1 RIWRRTKTA
10 PTKTSGTASGSA
22 RCTAPTRTPMAT
34 ANAAG
39 RTPRRRRTTHHSV
52 ARPGA
57 ALGKTEK
64 NFHSLRP
71 PRRSSTGRFCPKSVA
86 AEHELHDRRG
96 DDDEDDDRNL
106 PGELAGEDG
115 PAVEADALRLR
126 RHLLAGRADAARRGG
141 IAAADGARHR
151 RRLRVAA

>member
-1 RIWRRTKTA
+1 NT
-10 PTKTSGTASGSA
+10 
-22 RCTAPTRTPMAT
+22 
-34 ANAAG
+34 AG

-71 PRRSSTGRFCPKSVA
+71 RRRSSTRRFCPKSVA
-86 AEHELHDRRG
+86 TKHELHDRGG
-96 DDDEDDDRNL
+96 DDDQDDDRNL

-115 PAVEADALRLR
+115 PAVEADSLRLR
-126 RHLLAGRADAARRGG
+126 RHLLARRAYAARRGR
-141 IAAADGARHR
+141 IAPADGAGHR
-151 RRLRVAA
+151 RRLRVAAVWTGPAHVG